1 MKAIKHV
8 NVEKGM
14 KINDLIKEFSNSN
27 VMQAGKLAKA
37 VDILEKMIKDKDCK
51 VFFGQA
57 GALVPGGMKNL
68 ILDLIRNKWVD
79 IFVTTGATL
88 THDLIEALGYEHYQ
102 GDENAD
108 DEELNKKGLYRMYN
122 SYMDNRA
129 YQKIEDFIKENF
141 DELSKA
147 KKINDFL
154 KILGSKVKHKDSI
167 LRACYE
173 NNIPIFCPALSDSGL
188 GLMVWGQLTQ
198 GKEVSVGAFDDLKD
212 ILDIA
217 WTSKKSGV
225 FYLGGGVPKNYIQQ
239 AMQFSKEAAYGVQVT
254 MDKAEFGGSSGASL
268 KEGISWGKMQSHAD
282 FVDVKVDSTIA
293 LPLIIASLKERL
305 L

>member
-129 YQKIEDFIKENF
+129 YQKIEDFIKEN
-141 DELSKA
+141 
-147 KKINDFL
+147 
-154 KILGSKVKHKDSI
+154 
-167 LRACYE
+167 
-173 NNIPIFCPALSDSGL
+173 
-188 GLMVWGQLTQ
+188 LM
-198 GKEVSVGAFDDLKD
+198 
-212 ILDIA
+212 
-217 WTSKKSGV
+217 
-225 FYLGGGVPKNYIQQ
+225 N
-239 AMQFSKEAAYGVQVT
+239 
-254 MDKAEFGGSSGASL
+254 
-268 KEGISWGKMQSHAD
+268 
-282 FVDVKVDSTIA
+282 
-293 LPLIIASLKERL
+293 
-305 L
+305 